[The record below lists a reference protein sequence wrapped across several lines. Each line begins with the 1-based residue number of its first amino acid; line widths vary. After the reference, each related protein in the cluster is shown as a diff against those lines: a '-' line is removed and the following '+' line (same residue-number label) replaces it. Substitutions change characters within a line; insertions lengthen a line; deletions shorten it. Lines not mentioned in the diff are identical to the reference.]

1 MQRVQ
6 RRRGKQPSKIGG
18 DETENSDDS
27 EEKVSARL
35 GDVAEETDL
44 LGEAPSNSRR
54 GRPAKRGKS
63 SVGQTQRVQRLRRGK
78 KPSKLG
84 GDESEEKD
92 DFDEKKEEET
102 ANAEESRSVENDE
115 TREPDITKYPES
127 VQRDN
132 KGASGEVSQDSRDAK
147 AEMDMKEKLQIHE
160 DPVQA
165 MLMDMIPSL
174 GLKNTETSNRITRE
188 ANVSGE
194 YCESSEK
201 RNLGAETDGSSVNA
215 VADADTDA
223 VPPPVKKKKVSYR
236 NVAGELL
243 KDW

>member
-6 RRRGKQPSKIGG
+6 RRRGKQPSKIDG

-27 EEKVSARL
+27 EEKISASL
-35 GDVAEETDL
+35 GDIAEETET
-44 LGEAPSNSRR
+44 LGEAQRNNPRR

-78 KPSKLG
+78 KPSTIGG
-84 GDESEEKD
+84 GDESEEND
-92 DFDEKKEEET
+92 DFDDKNEEEET
-102 ANAEESRSVENDE
+102 ANAEESRSVQNDE
-115 TREPDITKYPES
+115 TREPDITKYTEP
-127 VQRDN
+127 VRRDN
-132 KGASGEVSQDSRDAK
+132 TEASEVSQDSRNEK
-147 AEMDMKEKLQIHE
+147 KTEMDMKEKLQIHE

-165 MLMDMIPSL
+165 MLMNMIPSL
-174 GLKNTETSNRITRE
+174 GMKNTETSNRE
-188 ANVSGE
+188 ASVSGE

-201 RNLGAETDGSSVNA
+201 RKLDAETVGSSVNA
-215 VADADTDA
+215 FAEADA

-236 NVAGELL
+236 DVTRELL